1 MNSESLPRPEHL
13 HAEDRRTWMSALAD
27 GEAQALDE
35 GCAQWRDDP
44 LARQDWHAWHLIG
57 DVMRSE
63 ELATTPQRDAA
74 FLQGLR
80 ARLAHEPVVLAPTP
94 APAARQATQSW
105 LMPSLAAAV
114 GVVVVAG
121 ALVASRSGD
130 APAPV
135 TAAAPLAARDTM
147 VVRDARLDE
156 YLRVHQLSRNGVAA
170 AAPTVELRRV
180 ELVEPAR

>member
-1 MNSESLPRPEHL
+1 MNSEPLPRPEHL
-13 HAEDRRTWMSALAD
+13 QAEDRRTWLSALAD
-27 GEAQALDE
+27 GEAQALDR
-35 GCAQWRDDP
+35 GCAQWRDEP

-63 ELATTPQRDAA
+63 ELASVPHRDAA

-80 ARLAHEPVVLAPTP
+80 ARLALEPVVLAPSP
-94 APAARQATQSW
+94 APVARHAAQSW

-114 GVVVVAG
+114 GVIVVAG
-121 ALVASRSGD
+121 VLVVSRRGES
-130 APAPV
+130 PAPV
-135 TAAAPLAARDTM
+135 IAKAPPSMREAAL
-147 VVRDARLDE
+147 VRDPRLDE
-156 YLRVHQLSRNGVAA
+156 YLRVHQLTRGGVAA

>member
-1 MNSESLPRPEHL
+1 MNSEPLPRPEHMQADD
-13 HAEDRRTWMSALAD
+13 HRTWLSALVD
-27 GEAQALDE
+27 GEAQALDR
-35 GCAQWRDDP
+35 GCAQWRDEP
-44 LARQDWHAWHLIG
+44 SARQDWHAWHLIG

-80 ARLAHEPVVLAPTP
+80 ARLAHEPVVLAPSP
-94 APAARQATQSW
+94 APTVRYAAQSW

-121 ALVASRSGD
+121 VLVVSRRGD
-130 APAPV
+130 SPAPV
-135 TAAAPLAARDTM
+135 MALATPSLREVA
-147 VVRDARLDE
+147 VVRDPRLDE
-156 YLRVHQLSRNGVAA
+156 YLRVHQLARGGVAA

-180 ELVEPAR
+180 ELVEAAR